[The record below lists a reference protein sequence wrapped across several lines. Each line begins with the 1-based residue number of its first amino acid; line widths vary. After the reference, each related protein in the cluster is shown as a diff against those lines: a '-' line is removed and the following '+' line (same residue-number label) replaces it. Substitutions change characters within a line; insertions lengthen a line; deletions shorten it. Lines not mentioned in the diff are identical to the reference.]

1 MKSIT
6 WSKDSH
12 GLFDYENT
20 NNLTTKFQIKNNSSI
35 YRTGRNN
42 FIFYMF
48 FLTF

>member
-20 NNLTTKFQIKNNSSI
+20 TNFTTKFQIKGSSSI
-35 YRTGRNN
+35 YRIGTVILLNSLN
-42 FIFYMF
+42 FE
-48 FLTF
+48 L